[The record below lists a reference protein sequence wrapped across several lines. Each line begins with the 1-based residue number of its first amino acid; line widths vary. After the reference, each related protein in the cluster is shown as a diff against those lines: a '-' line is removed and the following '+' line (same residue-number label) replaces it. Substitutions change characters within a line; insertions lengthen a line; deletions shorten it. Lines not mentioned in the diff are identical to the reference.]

1 MKFLTIKATR
11 IIPIILLLVHYNLR
25 AGESDWIRQSI
36 DLTINTH
43 FSEAESLLVKKMA
56 AGDSGIDV
64 NFYYA
69 SVLNSK
75 MTHFENQKGEEEF
88 INALNKVIRK
98 TDTLI
103 DSNPDM
109 DSTSLAK
116 IAFYAGSA
124 YGYLAYY
131 EGQCGKWYPA
141 LSNGIKA
148 KKYLERAV
156 ELDSALY
163 DAYLGVGT
171 YNYWVSSRVKHAL
184 WLPFISDNR
193 EQGIDYIKKTVRN
206 DSYSK
211 YMAMHQLIYVLL
223 DYKDYKEAEVL
234 AEKVVKAYPES
245 QFMWWANAHTYFKS
259 KKYRQAI
266 ISYRK
271 ILSLMEKNPESNPMH
286 YLDCQVRLA
295 EIYHRLGDEA
305 ACFRHSQLALDRH
318 YGENLSKKDEKR
330 LKQARELME
339 KSRKNAV
346 KSNSD

>member
-1 MKFLTIKATR
+1 MKFLFIKSR
-11 IIPIILLLVHYNLR
+11 LIIPVVLLLIQVNTR
-25 AGESDWIRQSI
+25 AQDADWIRQSI

-43 FSEAESLLVKKMA
+43 FSEAESLLVKRMA

-75 MTHFENQKGEEEF
+75 MTHFENQKGEKKF
-88 INALNKVIRK
+88 IDALNKVIRK
-98 TDTLI
+98 TDNYLE
-103 DSNPDM
+103 SNPDI
-109 DSTSLAK
+109 DSTAFAK

-131 EGQCGKWYPA
+131 DGQCGKWYPA
-141 LSNGIKA
+141 LSNGMKA

-156 ELDSALY
+156 ELDSTLY
-163 DAYLGVGT
+163 DAYLGLGT
-171 YNYWVSSRVKHAL
+171 YNYWVSSRVRHVL
-184 WLPFISDNR
+184 WLPFIPDNR
-193 EQGIDYIKKTVRN
+193 EQGIEYIKKTVRN
-206 DSYSK
+206 KSYSK

-223 DYKDYKEAEVL
+223 DYKDYKEAEIL

-259 KKYRQAI
+259 KKYRQAVT
-266 ISYRK
+266 SYLK

-295 EIYHRLGDEA
+295 EIYHRLGDEG
-305 ACFRHSQLALDRH
+305 ACFRHSKLALERS
-318 YGENLSKKDEKR
+318 YGDNLSKKDKKR
-330 LKQARELME
+330 LEQARELME
-339 KSRKNAV
+339 NSRKKAEN
-346 KSNSD
+346 